1 MASCTLE
8 AKDGMVITT
17 KSQKLDQLRR
27 LALELLLAGHPED
40 CSTCPKY
47 GNCELQML
55 IQYIGPKTGRLKMR
69 TKGFSENE
77 KNPLIIHD
85 ISQCFRKWNFFPDY
99 CCGSIR
105 ISTSDISYVPRN
117 IRMGRACM
125 TAWHNS
131 ILFCFICINKLIAY
145 CTCWTYFNACLTKTA
160 IGIF

>member
-1 MASCTLE
+1 MSL
-8 AKDGMVITT
+8 
-17 KSQKLDQLRR
+17 
-27 LALELLLAGHPED
+27 
-40 CSTCPKY
+40 
-47 GNCELQML
+47 
-55 IQYIGPKTGRLKMR
+55 
-69 TKGFSENE
+69 FSE
-77 KNPLIIHD
+77 IICSCHSCRSRANNTD
-85 ISQCFRKWNFFPDY
+85 FFPCIRQLFSFSFPVQSGVMFRSISFDTADSHRITDFLSFTMQLTYMTAYISQCFRKWNFFPDY
-99 CCGSIR
+99 CCGSII

>member
-1 MASCTLE
+1 MCIVEVNGQDGVMASCTLE

-55 IQYIGPKTGRLKMR
+55 IQYIGPKTGCLKMR

-85 ISQCFRKWNFFPDY
+85 MNRCVL
-99 CCGSIR
+99 CGR
-105 ISTSDISYVPRN
+105 CV
-117 IRMGRACM
+117 RACNELRGVKVLHYQKKKWKLMWVPYM
-125 TAWHNS
+125 TG
-131 ILFCFICINKLIAY
+131 C
-145 CTCWTYFNACLTKTA
+145 
-160 IGIF
+160 